1 MSVANR
7 KRRIGQV
14 ISDKMDK
21 TVVVAVQWRQR
32 HPVYRKSIR
41 RISKFHAH
49 DEQNDA
55 RIGDRVLI
63 VETKPLSRLKRW
75 RIAEILERHEVPEIA
90 PQEIGAAIEEE
101 ISQPEAAVAV
111 ADVLQAEEV
120 DTAEPEAA
128 GESEPETAEESESEA
143 TEESEPEV
151 VEEPEPETAGESEP
165 EATEEPEPE
174 VAEESE
180 PEAAEEPEPEVAE
193 EPEPEV
199 TEQPEPEPAEDSGH
213 ELGAPAEEA
222 TDVAEAVAPSA
233 DEAPSQDAP
242 STGQEPEAEV
252 AAEEET
258 GQTVEEREGKEG
270 P

>member
-1 MSVANR
+1 MSAANR

-101 ISQPEAAVAV
+101 IAQPEAAVAV
-111 ADVLQAEEV
+111 ADIPQAEEL
-120 DTAEPEAA
+120 DTAEPEQEVA
-128 GESEPETAEESESEA
+128 EEPETEATEEPEQEV
-143 TEESEPEV
+143 TEESEPEVAEEPETEV
-151 VEEPEPETAGESEP
+151 VEEPEPEP
-165 EATEEPEPE
+165 TEEPGAELGSS
-174 VAEESE
+174 AEET
-180 PEAAEEPEPEVAE
+180 
-193 EPEPEV
+193 
-199 TEQPEPEPAEDSGH
+199 TEG
-213 ELGAPAEEA
+213 
-222 TDVAEAVAPSA
+222 DVAEAVEPSA
-233 DEAPSQDAP
+233 DEAPSQDAA

-252 AAEEET
+252 SKEEET
-258 GQTVEEREGKEG
+258 GQAVEEREGKEG

>member
-90 PQEIGAAIEEE
+90 PQEIGATIEEE
-101 ISQPEAAVAV
+101 IVQPEAVVAV
-111 ADVLQAEEV
+111 ADVPQAEEV
-120 DTAEPEAA
+120 VIAEPEAA
-128 GESEPETAEESESEA
+128 
-143 TEESEPEV
+143 
-151 VEEPEPETAGESEP
+151 EEPEPEA
-165 EATEEPEPE
+165 AEEPEPE
-174 VAEESE
+174 AAEESE
-180 PEAAEEPEPEVAE
+180 PEAAEEPEPKTAE
-193 EPEPEV
+193 EPESEA
-199 TEQPEPEPAEDSGH
+199 TEESGP
-213 ELGAPAEEA
+213 ELGPPAEEA
-222 TDVAEAVAPSA
+222 TEGDVAEAVETSA

-252 AAEEET
+252 SAEEET
-258 GQTVEEREGKEG
+258 ERTLEEREGKEG

>member
-14 ISDKMDK
+14 VSDKMDK

-32 HPVYRKSIR
+32 HPIYRKSIR

-90 PQEIGAAIEEE
+90 PQEIGADIEEE
-101 ISQPEAAVAV
+101 IAQPEAAVAE
-111 ADVLQAEEV
+111 ADVPQAEIA
-120 DTAEPEAA
+120 DTIEQEL
-128 GESEPETAEESESEA
+128 
-143 TEESEPEV
+143 
-151 VEEPEPETAGESEP
+151 
-165 EATEEPEPE
+165 
-174 VAEESE
+174 
-180 PEAAEEPEPEVAE
+180 AEEPEQESAE
-193 EPEPEV
+193 EPEQE
-199 TEQPEPEPAEDSGH
+199 S
-213 ELGAPAEEA
+213 AEEA
-222 TDVAEAVAPSA
+222 E
-233 DEAPSQDAP
+233 
-242 STGQEPEAEV
+242 QEP
-252 AAEEET
+252 
-258 GQTVEEREGKEG
+258 VEEKESKEG

>member
-1 MSVANR
+1 MSAANR

-90 PQEIGAAIEEE
+90 PQEIGAEIEEE
-101 ISQPEAAVAV
+101 ITQSEAAVAV
-111 ADVLQAEEV
+111 ADIPQTEML
-120 DTAEPEAA
+120 DTVEQESTEEPEQ
-128 GESEPETAEESESEA
+128 EL
-143 TEESEPEV
+143 
-151 VEEPEPETAGESEP
+151 VEEPEQESV
-165 EATEEPEPE
+165 EEPEQE
-174 VAEESE
+174 LVEE
-180 PEAAEEPEPEVAE
+180 PEQESVEEPEQESAEEPEQESVEEPEQESVEEPEQESAE
-193 EPEPEV
+193 EPEQESA
-199 TEQPEPEPAEDSGH
+199 EEPEQES
-213 ELGAPAEEA
+213 AEEP
-222 TDVAEAVAPSA
+222 DQESAE
-233 DEAPSQDAP
+233 
-242 STGQEPEAEV
+242 EPETSM
-252 AAEEET
+252 EEEI
-258 GQTVEEREGKEG
+258 GRSVEERESKEG
-270 P
+270 S

>member
-14 ISDKMDK
+14 VSDKMDK

-90 PQEIGAAIEEE
+90 PQEIGADIEEE
-101 ISQPEAAVAV
+101 IAQPEAAVAV
-111 ADVLQAEEV
+111 ADVPQAEMA
-120 DTAEPEAA
+120 DGA
-128 GESEPETAEESESEA
+128 GSEA
-143 TEESEPEV
+143 TEEAEEVEQEPAEEAEQESAEETEQEP
-151 VEEPEPETAGESEP
+151 VEEAEQES
-165 EATEEPEPE
+165 
-174 VAEESE
+174 AEEAEQESSE
-180 PEAAEEPEPEVAE
+180 EAEQEPAAEVEQESAAEAEQESSEEAEQEPAAEVEQESAAEAEQEPAEEPE
-193 EPEPEV
+193 
-199 TEQPEPEPAEDSGH
+199 
-213 ELGAPAEEA
+213 
-222 TDVAEAVAPSA
+222 
-233 DEAPSQDAP
+233 
-242 STGQEPEAEV
+242 QEP
-252 AAEEET
+252 
-258 GQTVEEREGKEG
+258 VEEKESKEG

>member
-1 MSVANR
+1 MSAANR

-32 HPVYRKSIR
+32 HSVYRKSIR

-101 ISQPEAAVAV
+101 IAQPEAAVAV
-111 ADVLQAEEV
+111 ADVPQAEEV
-120 DTAEPEAA
+120 DTAETEAA
-128 GESEPETAEESESEA
+128 GESEPEAAEVPEPEEVEEPEPGAAEEPEPEEVEESEPEVA
-143 TEESEPEV
+143 EGPEPEV
-151 VEEPEPETAGESEP
+151 VEEPEPE
-165 EATEEPEPE
+165 
-174 VAEESE
+174 
-180 PEAAEEPEPEVAE
+180 
-193 EPEPEV
+193 V
-199 TEQPEPEPAEDSGH
+199 TEG
-213 ELGAPAEEA
+213 G
-222 TDVAEAVAPSA
+222 VAEAVEPSA

-242 STGQEPEAEV
+242 SAGQEPEAEV

-258 GQTVEEREGKEG
+258 GRTVEEREGKEG
-270 P
+270 S

>member
-1 MSVANR
+1 MSAANR

-21 TVVVAVQWRQR
+21 TAVVAVQWRQR

-101 ISQPEAAVAV
+101 IAQPEVAVAV
-111 ADVLQAEEV
+111 ADIPQAEEL
-120 DTAEPEAA
+120 DTAEPEQ
-128 GESEPETAEESESEA
+128 
-143 TEESEPEV
+143 
-151 VEEPEPETAGESEP
+151 
-165 EATEEPEPE
+165 E
-174 VAEESE
+174 VAEE
-180 PEAAEEPEPEVAE
+180 PEAEVVEEPEPEVAE
-193 EPEPEV
+193 EPG
-199 TEQPEPEPAEDSGH
+199 T
-213 ELGAPAEEA
+213 ELGSPAEE
-222 TDVAEAVAPSA
+222 TTEGDVAEAVEPSA
-233 DEAPSQDAP
+233 DEAPSQDAA

-252 AAEEET
+252 STEEET
-258 GQTVEEREGKEG
+258 GPAVEEREGKEG

>member
-1 MSVANR
+1 MSAANR

-63 VETKPLSRLKRW
+63 VETKPLSHLKRW

-101 ISQPEAAVAV
+101 IAQPEAAVAV
-111 ADVLQAEEV
+111 ADVPQAEEV
-120 DTAEPEAA
+120 VVAEPEVV
-128 GESEPETAEESESEA
+128 EEP
-143 TEESEPEV
+143 EPEV
-151 VEEPEPETAGESEP
+151 VEEPEPETAEEPEP
-165 EATEEPEPE
+165 EATEESGPELE
-174 VAEESE
+174 
-180 PEAAEEPEPEVAE
+180 
-193 EPEPEV
+193 
-199 TEQPEPEPAEDSGH
+199 
-213 ELGAPAEEA
+213 APAEEA
-222 TDVAEAVAPSA
+222 TEADVAEAVETSA
-233 DEAPSQDAP
+233 DEAPSQDAQ
-242 STGQEPEAEV
+242 STGQEPEAE
-252 AAEEET
+252 ASTEEET
-258 GQTVEEREGKEG
+258 GRTVEEREGKEG

>member
-1 MSVANR
+1 
-7 KRRIGQV
+7 
-14 ISDKMDK
+14 MDK

-101 ISQPEAAVAV
+101 IAQPEAAVAV
-111 ADVLQAEEV
+111 ADAPQAEEV
-120 DTAEPEAA
+120 GTAE
-128 GESEPETAEESESEA
+128 T
-143 TEESEPEV
+143 
-151 VEEPEPETAGESEP
+151 
-165 EATEEPEPE
+165 E
-174 VAEESE
+174 VAEEPE
-180 PEAAEEPEPEVAE
+180 PEAAEESEPEVAE
-193 EPEPEV
+193 EPEPEAAEEPEPGV
-199 TEQPEPEPAEDSGH
+199 AEEPEPEAAEPEVEPS
-213 ELGAPAEEA
+213 AEEA
-222 TDVAEAVAPSA
+222 TEGDVVEAVEPSA

-242 STGQEPEAEV
+242 STGQEPEV
-252 AAEEET
+252 STEEET
-258 GQTVEEREGKEG
+258 GRTVEEREGKEG

>member
-1 MSVANR
+1 MSAVNR

-90 PQEIGAAIEEE
+90 PQEIGATIEEE
-101 ISQPEAAVAV
+101 IAQPEAAVAV
-111 ADVLQAEEV
+111 ADVPQAEEV
-120 DTAEPEAA
+120 STAEPEA
-128 GESEPETAEESESEA
+128 
-143 TEESEPEV
+143 
-151 VEEPEPETAGESEP
+151 
-165 EATEEPEPE
+165 
-174 VAEESE
+174 AEESE

-193 EPEPEV
+193 ESEPEVAEEPQPEAAEESEPEVAEESEPEAAEEPQPEAAEESEPEVAEESEPEAAEQPEPEV
-199 TEQPEPEPAEDSGH
+199 TEPEVGSS
-213 ELGAPAEEA
+213 AEEA
-222 TDVAEAVAPSA
+222 NEGDVAEAGGISSY
-233 DEAPSQDAP
+233 EAPSQDAL
-242 STGQEPEAEV
+242 STGREPEAEV
-252 AAEEET
+252 STEEEI
-258 GQTVEEREGKEG
+258 GQVVEERESKEG
-270 P
+270 S

>member
-14 ISDKMDK
+14 VSDKMDK

-75 RIAEILERHEVPEIA
+75 RIAEILERHEVPEVT

-101 ISQPEAAVAV
+101 IAQPAAVAV
-111 ADVLQAEEV
+111 ADVPQIDEV
-120 DTAEPEAA
+120 DTA
-128 GESEPETAEESESEA
+128 
-143 TEESEPEV
+143 
-151 VEEPEPETAGESEP
+151 
-165 EATEEPEPE
+165 EPE

-180 PEAAEEPEPEVAE
+180 PKASEEPEPEATGE
-193 EPEPEV
+193 
-199 TEQPEPEPAEDSGH
+199 SGP
-213 ELGAPAEEA
+213 ELGPPAEEA
-222 TDVAEAVAPSA
+222 TEGNVAEVV
-233 DEAPSQDAP
+233 DEAQHQDAP

-252 AAEEET
+252 STEEET
-258 GQTVEEREGKEG
+258 GRTVEEREGKEG

>member
-1 MSVANR
+1 MSAANR

-101 ISQPEAAVAV
+101 IAQPEAAVAV
-111 ADVLQAEEV
+111 ADVPQAEEV
-120 DTAEPEAA
+120 GTA
-128 GESEPETAEESESEA
+128 
-143 TEESEPEV
+143 
-151 VEEPEPETAGESEP
+151 
-165 EATEEPEPE
+165 
-174 VAEESE
+174 E
-180 PEAAEEPEPEVAE
+180 PEAAEEPEPEAAEEPEPEAAEEPEPEAAEEPEPEAAEEPEPEAAEESEPEVTEEPEPEAAEEPEPGVAE
-193 EPEPEV
+193 EPEPEAA
-199 TEQPEPEPAEDSGH
+199 EPEVDPS
-213 ELGAPAEEA
+213 AEEA
-222 TDVAEAVAPSA
+222 TEGDVVEAVRALR
-233 DEAPSQDAP
+233 
-242 STGQEPEAEV
+242 G
-252 AAEEET
+252 
-258 GQTVEEREGKEG
+258 
-270 P
+270 

>member
-1 MSVANR
+1 MSAANR

-101 ISQPEAAVAV
+101 IAQPEAAVAV
-111 ADVLQAEEV
+111 ADGPQAEEV
-120 DTAEPEAA
+120 GTAEPEAA
-128 GESEPETAEESESEA
+128 
-143 TEESEPEV
+143 
-151 VEEPEPETAGESEP
+151 EEPEPEA
-165 EATEEPEPE
+165 AEEPEPE
-174 VAEESE
+174 AAEEPEPEAAEESE
-180 PEAAEEPEPEVAE
+180 PEAAEEPEPGVAE
-193 EPEPEV
+193 EPEPEAA
-199 TEQPEPEPAEDSGH
+199 EPEVEPS
-213 ELGAPAEEA
+213 AEEA
-222 TDVAEAVAPSA
+222 NEGDVAEAGETSA
-233 DEAPSQDAP
+233 YEAPSQDAL

-252 AAEEET
+252 STEEET
-258 GQTVEEREGKEG
+258 GQVVEERESKEG
-270 P
+270 S

>member
-1 MSVANR
+1 MSAANR

-14 ISDKMDK
+14 VSDKMDK

-75 RIAEILERHEVPEIA
+75 RIAEILERREVPEIA
-90 PQEIGAAIEEE
+90 PQEIGAEIEEE
-101 ISQPEAAVAV
+101 IAQPEAAVAA
-111 ADVLQAEEV
+111 ADAPQAETA
-120 DTAEPEAA
+120 DTAGPEVAVESEQEAAEEPEREAAGEAEREAA
-128 GESEPETAEESESEA
+128 GESEQERMSLEEA
-143 TEESEPEV
+143 APQ
-151 VEEPEPETAGESEP
+151 
-165 EATEEPEPE
+165 
-174 VAEESE
+174 
-180 PEAAEEPEPEVAE
+180 AEEPG
-193 EPEPEV
+193 
-199 TEQPEPEPAEDSGH
+199 S
-213 ELGAPAEEA
+213 ELELPDAEA
-222 TDVAEAVAPSA
+222 TVEHIAEAGEPSA

-242 STGQEPEAEV
+242 STGQEPEAE
-252 AAEEET
+252 ASRETEEEI
-258 GQTVEEREGKEG
+258 GRAFEEVEEKESKER

>member
-90 PQEIGAAIEEE
+90 PQEIGATIEEE
-101 ISQPEAAVAV
+101 IVQPEAAVAV
-111 ADVLQAEEV
+111 ADVPQAEEV
-120 DTAEPEAA
+120 VIAEPEAA
-128 GESEPETAEESESEA
+128 
-143 TEESEPEV
+143 
-151 VEEPEPETAGESEP
+151 EEPEPEA
-165 EATEEPEPE
+165 
-174 VAEESE
+174 AEESE
-180 PEAAEEPEPEVAE
+180 PEAAEEPEPEAAE
-193 EPEPEV
+193 EPESEA
-199 TEQPEPEPAEDSGH
+199 TEESGP
-213 ELGAPAEEA
+213 ELGPPAEEA
-222 TDVAEAVAPSA
+222 TEGDVAEAVETSA

-252 AAEEET
+252 SAEEET
-258 GQTVEEREGKEG
+258 ERTVEEREGKEG

>member
-1 MSVANR
+1 MSAANR

-32 HPVYRKSIR
+32 HSVYRKSIR

-101 ISQPEAAVAV
+101 IAQPEAAVAV
-111 ADVLQAEEV
+111 ADVPQAEEV
-120 DTAEPEAA
+120 DTAETEAA
-128 GESEPETAEESESEA
+128 V
-143 TEESEPEV
+143 ESEPEV
-151 VEEPEPETAGESEP
+151 V
-165 EATEEPEPE
+165 
-174 VAEESE
+174 EESE

-193 EPEPEV
+193 EPETEAVEEPEPEV
-199 TEQPEPEPAEDSGH
+199 TEE
-213 ELGAPAEEA
+213 
-222 TDVAEAVAPSA
+222 DVAEAV

-242 STGQEPEAEV
+242 SAGQEPEADV
-252 AAEEET
+252 AVEEET
-258 GQTVEEREGKEG
+258 GRTVEEREGKEG

>member
-1 MSVANR
+1 MSAANR

-101 ISQPEAAVAV
+101 IAQPEAAVAV
-111 ADVLQAEEV
+111 AEVPQAEEV
-120 DTAEPEAA
+120 VVAEPEVAE
-128 GESEPETAEESESEA
+128 ESDPEVIEEPEPETV
-143 TEESEPEV
+143 EESEPEV
-151 VEEPEPETAGESEP
+151 VEEPEPE
-165 EATEEPEPE
+165 
-174 VAEESE
+174 
-180 PEAAEEPEPEVAE
+180 
-193 EPEPEV
+193 
-199 TEQPEPEPAEDSGH
+199 D
-213 ELGAPAEEA
+213 
-222 TDVAEAVAPSA
+222 D
-233 DEAPSQDAP
+233 
-242 STGQEPEAEV
+242 
-252 AAEEET
+252 
-258 GQTVEEREGKEG
+258 
-270 P
+270 

>member
-1 MSVANR
+1 MSTANR

-32 HPVYRKSIR
+32 HPIYRKSIR

-90 PQEIGAAIEEE
+90 PQEIGADIEEE
-101 ISQPEAAVAV
+101 IAQPEAALAV
-111 ADVLQAEEV
+111 ADAPQAETA
-120 DTAEPEAA
+120 DTVEQELTGEA
-128 GESEPETAEESESEA
+128 
-143 TEESEPEV
+143 
-151 VEEPEPETAGESEP
+151 
-165 EATEEPEPE
+165 
-174 VAEESE
+174 
-180 PEAAEEPEPEVAE
+180 EPEVAE
-193 EPEPEV
+193 EPEPETV
-199 TEQPEPEPAEDSGH
+199 EEPEQEATEGAEQEAVEEAEQEST
-213 ELGAPAEEA
+213 EEPEQESAEEA
-222 TDVAEAVAPSA
+222 EV
-233 DEAPSQDAP
+233 
-242 STGQEPEAEV
+242 ST
-252 AAEEET
+252 EEEI
-258 GQTVEEREGKEG
+258 GQPVEERESKEG

>member
-1 MSVANR
+1 MSAANR

-101 ISQPEAAVAV
+101 IAQPEAAVAV
-111 ADVLQAEEV
+111 ADGPQAEEV
-120 DTAEPEAA
+120 GTA
-128 GESEPETAEESESEA
+128 
-143 TEESEPEV
+143 
-151 VEEPEPETAGESEP
+151 
-165 EATEEPEPE
+165 
-174 VAEESE
+174 E
-180 PEAAEEPEPEVAE
+180 PEAAEEPEPEAAEEPEPEAAEEPEPEAAEESEPEVAE
-193 EPEPEV
+193 EPEPEAAEEPEPGV
-199 TEQPEPEPAEDSGH
+199 AEEPEPEAAEPEVEPS
-213 ELGAPAEEA
+213 AEEA
-222 TDVAEAVAPSA
+222 TEGDVVEAVEPSA

-242 STGQEPEAEV
+242 STGQEPEV
-252 AAEEET
+252 STEEET
-258 GQTVEEREGKEG
+258 GRTVEEREGKEG

>member
-1 MSVANR
+1 MSAANR

-101 ISQPEAAVAV
+101 IAQPEAAVAV
-111 ADVLQAEEV
+111 ADVPQAEEV
-120 DTAEPEAA
+120 VIAEPEVAEEPEPEAA
-128 GESEPETAEESESEA
+128 EEPEPEAAEEPEPEAAEEPEPETAEKPESEA
-143 TEESEPEV
+143 TEESEPEL
-151 VEEPEPETAGESEP
+151 EP
-165 EATEEPEPE
+165 
-174 VAEESE
+174 
-180 PEAAEEPEPEVAE
+180 
-193 EPEPEV
+193 
-199 TEQPEPEPAEDSGH
+199 
-213 ELGAPAEEA
+213 PAEE
-222 TDVAEAVAPSA
+222 TTEGDVAETVEPSA

-252 AAEEET
+252 SAEEEAER
-258 GQTVEEREGKEG
+258 TVEEREGKEG
-270 P
+270 S

>member
-1 MSVANR
+1 MSAANR

-101 ISQPEAAVAV
+101 IAQPEAAVAV
-111 ADVLQAEEV
+111 ADAPQAEEV
-120 DTAEPEAA
+120 GTAEPEAA
-128 GESEPETAEESESEA
+128 GEAEQ
-143 TEESEPEV
+143 
-151 VEEPEPETAGESEP
+151 

-174 VAEESE
+174 TAEESE
-180 PEAAEEPEPEVAE
+180 PEAAEESEPETAEGPEQEATE

-199 TEQPEPEPAEDSGH
+199 VEEPEQEPTEESGP
-213 ELGAPAEEA
+213 ESGSPAEEA
-222 TDVAEAVAPSA
+222 TEGDVVEAVEPSA

-242 STGQEPEAEV
+242 STGQEPEV
-252 AAEEET
+252 STEEET
-258 GQTVEEREGKEG
+258 GRTVEEREGKEG

>member
-1 MSVANR
+1 MSAANR

-101 ISQPEAAVAV
+101 IAQPEAAVAV
-111 ADVLQAEEV
+111 ADGPQAEEV
-120 DTAEPEAA
+120 GTAEPEAA
-128 GESEPETAEESESEA
+128 EGTGNLNNRRRLRNLNRKWLRNPNRNRLRSLDLNRDPPQKRQLRETLLKPWSPPRMKRRPRMLRPPGKSLRFLRKRRLDGQLKREKARK
-143 TEESEPEV
+143 
-151 VEEPEPETAGESEP
+151 
-165 EATEEPEPE
+165 
-174 VAEESE
+174 
-180 PEAAEEPEPEVAE
+180 
-193 EPEPEV
+193 
-199 TEQPEPEPAEDSGH
+199 DRD
-213 ELGAPAEEA
+213 
-222 TDVAEAVAPSA
+222 TDLL
-233 DEAPSQDAP
+233 
-242 STGQEPEAEV
+242 
-252 AAEEET
+252 
-258 GQTVEEREGKEG
+258 QTYSSR
-270 P
+270 